1 MEKKTVCK
9 YCGEVIDVR
18 DGFCPVCGAVNR
30 IQAEQDPDKKYCR
43 FCGGELGVVEEY
55 CKICGTPV
63 RRRIEIESTKRPAP
77 READLKEKKGRETD
91 HLSSDSASSPSEED
105 GNDGAGKDKS
115 LSFLQKAA
123 MKQREDAELERR
135 YEEKKNEETRA
146 FREEN
151 EKLKVSATQ
160 AYGKSPKTSRNN
172 DIKIQSTQV
181 YGSDARPVQAQDN
194 SLQSTQPYNGNMP
207 PAGNAEDINRLEKEA
222 AEAGVSVEEI
232 LLFEQ
237 AKSNF
242 ESENETYPDDYNVN
256 DYDQFDY
263 SQSRYGSFNMGSLE
277 LETMQYQDQEES
289 QEEPEPVPDTRKRK
303 PAEEKGVIGVK
314 KKKTPLAVR
323 ILVFFIAV
331 IAVAGLA
338 AAIMYM
344 GPMMRNVHPE
354 EILLDESI
362 EPTELSITP
371 ISASTSTPTPTLT
384 PTPTM
389 TPTPTVNAITP
400 ESVTPSTIPVD
411 LSNPVS
417 SEEEISD
424 NDGEEEE
431 FEETPGAG
439 GGELDPGYLV
449 EDSDSRVM
457 DPSELD
463 GRSPEEIRLIANEIY
478 ARFGYTFQN
487 EYYAEYFSQF
497 DWYTPSVPAGQF
509 SEDML
514 SAEAQE
520 NLDMIA
526 RYEEEHGY

>member
-1 MEKKTVCK
+1 MENKTVCK
-9 YCGEVIDVR
+9 YCGEIIDVR
-18 DGFCPVCGAVNR
+18 DGFCPICGAVNR
-30 IQAEQDPDKKYCR
+30 MQAEQDPSKKYCR
-43 FCGGELGVVEEY
+43 FCGSELGDVEEY

-63 RRRIEIESTKRPAP
+63 RRRIEIENTAKRQAL
-77 READLKEKKGRETD
+77 RDADLKAKKE
-91 HLSSDSASSPSEED
+91 
-105 GNDGAGKDKS
+105 
-115 LSFLQKAA
+115 Q
-123 MKQREDAELERR
+123 
-135 YEEKKNEETRA
+135 ETRA
-146 FREEN
+146 FQEEN

-160 AYGKSPKTSRNN
+160 AFGNSPGPQNN
-172 DIKIQSTQV
+172 DEIIQSTQV
-181 YGSDARPVQAQDN
+181 YGSDTRPTQTAGT
-194 SLQSTQPYNGNMP
+194 SLESTKPYNGDIQL
-207 PAGNAEDINRLEKEA
+207 AGKAGDINRLEKEA

-256 DYDQFDY
+256 DYDHFDY

-277 LETMQYQDQEES
+277 LETMQYQNQDDS
-289 QEEPEPVPDTRKRK
+289 QEEPEPVPDNRQRK
-303 PAEEKGVIGVK
+303 PEDEKGVIGVK
-314 KKKTPLAVR
+314 KKKTPLAIR
-323 ILVFFIAV
+323 ILVFFIAI
-331 IAVAGLA
+331 IAVVGLA

-344 GPMMRNVHPE
+344 GPMMKNVHPE

-400 ESVTPSTIPVD
+400 QSVTPSTVPVD
-411 LSNPVS
+411 PPTPAS

-424 NDGEEEE
+424 YDEEEEGEEE

-520 NLDMIA
+520 NLEIIA